1 MFVAKILSFR
11 GGVVLTTVAAL
22 LSSVAVQTSAVQAR
36 PAAPLAKDVSAA
48 TAVVGEATDFS
59 ARRRVARRHYRYN
72 NAAGAAFMGLAL
84 GAIGTAIADQRRR
97 DYYRQHYF
105 FGGTPY
111 YSGHY
116 YGAPA
121 YYGSG
126 VPPYDGPGVWDF
138 SPE

>member
-59 ARRRVARRHYRYN
+59 ARRRVN
-72 NAAGAAFMGLAL
+72 SAGFS
-84 GAIGTAIADQRRR
+84 
-97 DYYRQHYF
+97 YF
-105 FGGTPY
+105 FSIQPVECRSINALWMDST
-111 YSGHY
+111 
-116 YGAPA
+116 
-121 YYGSG
+121 
-126 VPPYDGPGVWDF
+126 
-138 SPE
+138 

>member
-1 MFVAKILSFR
+1 MFVPKILSFR
-11 GGVVLTTVAAL
+11 SGVVLTTVAAL
-22 LSSVAVQTSAVQAR
+22 MLSVAVPSSAVQAR
-36 PAAPLAKDVSAA
+36 PAVPVAKDVSAS
-48 TAVVGEATDFS
+48 TAVAGEATDVS

-105 FGGTPY
+105 YGGTPY
-111 YSGHY
+111 YGGHY

-121 YYGSG
+121 YYGDG
-126 VPPYDGPGVWDF
+126 VPPYDGGGFWDY

>member
-1 MFVAKILSFR
+1 MFGPKISSFR
-11 GGVVLTTVAAL
+11 KGVVLATVAAL
-22 LSSVAVQTSAVQAR
+22 TLGVAGPMPAAQAR
-36 PAAPLAKDVSAA
+36 PATPVAKDVNAS
-48 TAVVGEATDFS
+48 TAVVGEATDLS
-59 ARRRVARRHYRYN
+59 ARRRVARRYYRYN

-84 GAIGTAIADQRRR
+84 GAASAAIADQRRR

-105 FGGTPY
+105 YGGTPY

-121 YYGSG
+121 YYGYS
-126 VPPYDGPGVWDF
+126 VPPYDSPGVWDF